1 MNDSGFLLI
10 KMTCTAV
17 ATIGLYTVLYK
28 ENKFYRF
35 WEHVFVGLA
44 AGYGVVSIWTE
55 TLKSTWWDKM
65 VGTAAA
71 DGNPATNGY
80 WMYIVLL
87 PIGLMGYA
95 VFSKKHNWISRIPI
109 GIILGMYAG
118 QQFQAW
124 QNRYIPQISGTMRPI
139 LPTAGFFKPDTKG
152 MDEAAQA
159 VVKSNIYGSQALS
172 NFVFVFTVLAV
183 LSYFLFSFDVKNK
196 LIKNASTSGRW
207 LLMIGFGSIFGT
219 TVMMRFTLLIDRMYF
234 IFVEYLQQSVFQ
246 TLFHR

>member
-1 MNDSGFLLI
+1 MNDSGFMLI
-10 KMTCTAV
+10 KMTCTAI

-55 TLKSTWWDKM
+55 TLKSTWWDKL
-65 VGTAAA
+65 VGAPAA
-71 DGNPATNGY
+71 DGSPATNGY

-124 QNRYIPQISGTMRPI
+124 QNRYIPQINGTMRPI
-139 LPTAGFFKPDTKG
+139 LPTAGFFKPDTTG
-152 MDEAAQA
+152 MDPASLAL
-159 VVKSNIYGSQALS
+159 VKSNIYGSQALS

-183 LSYFLFSFDVKNK
+183 LSYFLFSFDVKNR

-234 IFVEYLQQSVFQ
+234 IFVEYLQQAVF
-246 TLFHR
+246 HVYK